1 MKVQG
6 TTMKNEFVGI
16 TLIML
21 IGAAFGLLVQSFA
34 ASPGFVDA
42 LRSIHPTLASYA
54 TGIGWAALGVV
65 MAITIG
71 LPPIL
76 MFKTGPDG
84 NSYMSSLWRGTGLVI
99 TAAVAVLWLPSMV
112 YLIGLAWF
120 AAENS
125 ITH

>member
-1 MKVQG
+1 
-6 TTMKNEFVGI
+6 MKNEFVGI

-21 IGAAFGLLVQSFA
+21 IGAAFGLVVQSFT

-42 LRSIHPTLASYA
+42 LSAIHPTLASHA
-54 TGIGWAALGVV
+54 TGIGWTALGVV

-84 NSYMSSLWRGTGLVI
+84 NSYMSSLGRGTGLVI

-120 AAENS
+120 AAKNS